1 MGAMKLLISCSML
14 VLIAG
19 CAASEDTLHP
29 NSMSYEEILA
39 YNETQ
44 DNVWDQIYCVRE
56 RKVDSHIRKRQCA
69 TLAELQQRTMTAEQ
83 LNNINFGTP
92 ALFR

>member
-1 MGAMKLLISCSML
+1 MKRLIPFSVLLL
-14 VLIAG
+14 LAA
-19 CAASEDTLHP
+19 CATSEDTLHP

-44 DNVWDQIYCVRE
+44 DRVWDQIYCVYE
-56 RKVDSHIRKRQCA
+56 RRVDSHIRKRHCA
-69 TLAELQQRTMTAEQ
+69 TLAELQQGSMTAEQ